1 MFNLKLPALLT
12 ETEMQDLPLHMETD
26 TALRNLRS
34 LLVPGGRL
42 LIREVTPGES
52 TVHKLE
58 GNSKLMYNTTDC
70 FFADYALVSDGIPSP
85 PQLDSSFFATDDRW
99 YY

>member
-1 MFNLKLPALLT
+1 MYVKMLDLKLPGFSPALLT
-12 ETEMQDLPLHMETD
+12 ETEMQDLPLHMDTD

-52 TVHKLE
+52 TVQKRE
-58 GNSKLMYNTTDC
+58 RNSKLMYNRLLFRGLCTDK
-70 FFADYALVSDGIPSP
+70 
-85 PQLDSSFFATDDRW
+85 
-99 YY
+99 